1 MNVVLEIDI
10 IFIILIRRVKPNII
24 VSIATVNGF
33 KVLFKNYIFNP
44 DYTEYIELIEYMFNY
59 ILNIYI
65 ENTWI
70 F

>member
-10 IFIILIRRVKPNII
+10 IFIILIRRVNPNII

-44 DYTEYIELIEYMFNY
+44 DYTEYI
-59 ILNIYI
+59 LN
-65 ENTWI
+65 
-70 F
+70 